1 MKNRIAGALA
11 ALTLLGAAVPALA
24 QTKQEKARQADKNLM
39 RNLGVGLGAV
49 AVDKALKGKTNDAL
63 IAGAAAAY
71 AGKKYEDARKKQ
83 ARESRVTRKWVYK
96 HGKKVGYYP
105 VKNGHRGRFVRV

>member
-11 ALTLLGAAVPALA
+11 ALTLLGASLPAFA
-24 QTKQEKARQADKNLM
+24 QTKQQKARQADKNLM

-49 AVDKALKGKTNDAL
+49 AVDKALKGNTKDAL

-83 ARESRVTRKWVYK
+83 AQESRMTRKWVYRHGKRIGYYRMK
-96 HGKKVGYYP
+96 HGHQGK
-105 VKNGHRGRFVRV
+105 FVRV